1 MRGPDVMC
9 KIFNAQQT
17 TRTRSGSAGRLNV
30 ELDANRA
37 AACANGDRVR
47 DPARS
52 RLSLRA

>member
-9 KIFNAQQT
+9 KIFNQQT